1 MFLSC
6 AFLLY
11 LKALE
16 TEKKDLT
23 NQFVSDMVYYI
34 SNEQINFIES
44 VVMYLNEILNQEKSI
59 YLQISEMIENDI
71 LREVLLEDEKVPS
84 TNELAKFF
92 KINPA
97 TAAKGVNLLVDEN
110 ILYKKRGIGMFVSK
124 GAKEA
129 VRKKRK
135 DRFYENFVK
144 TLLDE
149 ATGLGISRE
158 ELVEMIRRQD

>member
-1 MFLSC
+1 
-6 AFLLY
+6 
-11 LKALE
+11 
-16 TEKKDLT
+16 
-23 NQFVSDMVYYI
+23 
-34 SNEQINFIES
+34 
-44 VVMYLNEILNQEKSI
+44 
-59 YLQISEMIENDI
+59 
-71 LREVLLEDEKVPS
+71 
-84 TNELAKFF
+84 
-92 KINPA
+92 
-97 TAAKGVNLLVDEN
+97 
-110 ILYKKRGIGMFVSK
+110 MFVSK